1 MFGDQHGEK
10 DVTGTGGGGIWCGES
25 SSPFLL
31 SKMSA
36 PHACLGADGSLCEPL
51 AMPALPCLA
60 PGLAEEAQELF
71 LWQQCP
77 AMGIPLGC
85 GDFSRAKDHGPE
97 ATRSP
102 PEPRAPQEAQH
113 EVSTVAGWD
122 TAGR

>member
-36 PHACLGADGSLCEPL
+36 PHVCLGADGSLCEPL

-60 PGLAEEAQELF
+60 PGLEFWGVRCRAISRGAVQEQRGPYFWKSQVWEE
-71 LWQQCP
+71 C
-77 AMGIPLGC
+77 
-85 GDFSRAKDHGPE
+85 
-97 ATRSP
+97 
-102 PEPRAPQEAQH
+102 
-113 EVSTVAGWD
+113 
-122 TAGR
+122 